1 MLNYLFCLDENYN
14 KQLLT
19 SLNSL
24 NQFSQSNFNV
34 FIIHKEPNTFKSLIK
49 EYNIEFEKINNLQ
62 IYKYNSNKYLFPNLE
77 NNHISEATYYRFF
90 IEDYIKEDVES
101 LIYLDCD
108 ILCLTNPD
116 KILNETISNLLNSN
130 YTIGASVEYMNTENT
145 SELFERLNLSSNLY
159 FNAGVM
165 LINYKLWVENNI
177 KNQLLNAMEEIYEK
191 VNFWDQD
198 ILNYVFDGKFLIMSN
213 KLNQTTQLVRN
224 IAKYDLRSTI
234 FLHFAGSNKPWSIE
248 GASINISDHFHKSYN
263 NIFNERYF
271 LINNYRKRGL
281 VDLFKVILFLD
292 IFKLKNPYEFLLL
305 AIKSFIK

>member
-1 MLNYLFCLDENYN
+1 MFSLFI
-14 KQLLT
+14 K
-19 SLNSL
+19 
-24 NQFSQSNFNV
+24 NQ
-34 FIIHKEPNTFKSLIK
+34 ILFKSLIK

-62 IYKYNSNKYLFPNLE
+62 IYKHNSNKYLFPNLE

-165 LINYKLWVENNI
+165 LINYKLWVKNNI

-234 FLHFAGSNKPWSIE
+234 FLHLQVATSLGVLKEPQL
-248 GASINISDHFHKSYN
+248 ISPITFTKTITTSSM
-263 NIFNERYF
+263 
-271 LINNYRKRGL
+271 K
-281 VDLFKVILFLD
+281 D
-292 IFKLKNPYEFLLL
+292 IF
-305 AIKSFIK
+305 